1 MLLLLLYEGVER
13 HSQLLPCYFLIH
25 LGTLVHE
32 DTPLALAARSTL
44 YAAAFSVAYWIKGG
58 SGPGT
63 SSGSGS
69 GSGLPYFML
78 SEMATTYLLP
88 ALLTQVGHVVLSES
102 TWDTD
107 PHGASYS
114 QQQAAPTADRGP
126 GSGRPPWRQHAP
138 VVPPTRRPGRA
149 TAAAPMVS
157 EQPGRPVSEPP
168 PDPQRMPGRAAVP
181 GSSPA
186 SSPRPTCCGG
196 GPGAAAAAAS
206 PLSLHL
212 RRLLLAPCARLG
224 GFVWHTLDQVFDPSY
239 SESGGEMSRMPSLS
253 LDRASS
259 GGMGRRLDAASSSA
273 GGGIMGGR
281 GAQGGSGELGGP
293 ASG

>member
-114 QQQAAPTADRGP
+114 QQQAG
-126 GSGRPPWRQHAP
+126 
-138 VVPPTRRPGRA
+138 
-149 TAAAPMVS
+149 
-157 EQPGRPVSEPP
+157 
-168 PDPQRMPGRAAVP
+168 
-181 GSSPA
+181 
-186 SSPRPTCCGG
+186 
-196 GPGAAAAAAS
+196 
-206 PLSLHL
+206 
-212 RRLLLAPCARLG
+212 
-224 GFVWHTLDQVFDPSY
+224 
-239 SESGGEMSRMPSLS
+239 
-253 LDRASS
+253 
-259 GGMGRRLDAASSSA
+259 
-273 GGGIMGGR
+273 
-281 GAQGGSGELGGP
+281 
-293 ASG
+293 